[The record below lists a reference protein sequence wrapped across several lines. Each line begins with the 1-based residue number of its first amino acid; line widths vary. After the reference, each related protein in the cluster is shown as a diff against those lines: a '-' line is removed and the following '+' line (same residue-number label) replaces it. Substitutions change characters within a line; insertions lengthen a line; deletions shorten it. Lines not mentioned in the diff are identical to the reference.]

1 MATSKKLP
9 KNLADVEKILGIDFG
24 KTRAWMKAAPADAI
38 SALDAANS
46 YNQYVWEKIIESI
59 NIASAPAKKE
69 RWWPD
74 WLNSSQWK
82 YCPWAWLKKDESTP
96 SGLGFACTHYVSWNT
111 STSVGSRLLVE
122 NSENALYA
130 IRTFPNEYL
139 AMTLFA
145 KEGL

>member
-1 MATSKKLP
+1 MNKANKLP
-9 KNLADVEKILGIDFG
+9 GSLAEVEKILGIDF
-24 KTRAWMKAAPADAI
+24 KTIREGFKALPVK
-38 SALDAANS
+38 ALDQANA

-59 NIASAPAKKE
+59 NVASAPKKKD

-82 YCPWAWLKKDESTP
+82 YHPYAWLKKDDSTP
-96 SGLGFACTHYVSWNT
+96 SGLGFTCTGYDGWIT
-111 STSVGSRLLVE
+111 GTAVGSRLLVSD
-122 NSENALYA
+122 SEQALYA